1 MQNTSKPTYTT
12 MTLDPPPFSFVLL
25 RFHNPMNRQNATSP
39 TITVSTFDFKRSVHY
54 RLHVETR
61 SLIRPSPCDI
71 RRKCTIV
78 PIYRTVVWSVDI
90 SGDSWNTRTRGS
102 LIEERDRKPRP
113 DYIFSTSAVGKPWPT
128 IRGQQAPRS
137 LRVISLRQWSRSMK
151 SLRKSLIRKS
161 RVAWP
166 ITCVTFD
173 Q

>member
-12 MTLDPPPFSFVLL
+12 VTVDPPPFSFVLL
-25 RFHNPMNRQNATSP
+25 RIHNPMNRQKVTSP

-54 RLHVETR
+54 QLHVETR

-71 RRKCTIV
+71 RRKSTIV

-90 SGDSWNTRTRGS
+90 SGDSSNTRTRGS
-102 LIEERDRKPRP
+102 LIGERDRKPRP
-113 DYIFSTSAVGKPWPT
+113 DYIFFHISCGKTVANDPRT
-128 IRGQQAPRS
+128 APQS

-151 SLRKSLIRKS
+151 SLRKNLICRS

-166 ITCVTFD
+166 ITCVMFD